1 MYPPPQSP
9 IFMEERMSFD
19 EVAWDQ
25 CNAVFPAW
33 KKRLFD
39 DDIFREIGAL
49 IIKHRG
55 GPADELFP
63 PQKGAFNVILRMKFL
78 DGGSAII
85 RFPAPGYSVFREE
98 KHTSICVPHVLYHG
112 TTEESPAGLGPFI
125 VMEYI
130 ENDSDLVD
138 ALNIPGRSDDDRP
151 ILDPHITEDRLRS
164 VYSQMAE
171 ILLQLGRYPFREI
184 GCISSKDD
192 DNDYGEYVVTHR
204 PLTINMNELVQ
215 LGGFPPHLL
224 PQTSFKTASSY
235 FLELAEMHMTHLES
249 QRNNAVTSAED
260 CRRKYIARCL
270 FRKLAR
276 ENRLCQHEHGPFRLF
291 CDDFR
296 PANVLANSQFN
307 YAVVGAIDWEFS
319 YAAPAEFVYSPPSW
333 LLLERPEYWEEGL
346 DDWAR
351 VYDQRLPVFLEELR
365 MREDVAVERGIISE
379 TDRLSDRMKDSWV
392 NGNFWA
398 NYAARRSWAF
408 DKIYWAKIDRR
419 FYGNGGVEDRMGLL
433 TPGERERMEDFVQ
446 RRMAESVI

>member
-1 MYPPPQSP
+1 M
-9 IFMEERMSFD
+9 
-19 EVAWDQ
+19 
-25 CNAVFPAW
+25 
-33 KKRLFD
+33 
-39 DDIFREIGAL
+39 
-49 IIKHRG
+49 
-55 GPADELFP
+55 
-63 PQKGAFNVILRMKFL
+63 
-78 DGGSAII
+78 
-85 RFPAPGYSVFREE
+85 RFIEQ
-98 KHTSICVPHVLYHG
+98 HTSIRVPHVLYHG
-112 TTEESPAGLGPFI
+112 TTEESPVGLGPFI

-138 ALNIPGRSDDDRP
+138 AVNIPGRSDDDRP

-164 VYSQMAE
+164 VYSQIAE

-192 DNDYGEYVVTHR
+192 DDDYGEYVVTHR
-204 PLTINMNELVQ
+204 PLIINMNELVQ
-215 LGGFPPHLL
+215 LGGFLPHLL

-235 FLELAEMHMTHLES
+235 FLALAKMHMIHLES

-276 ENRLCQHEHGPFRLF
+276 ENRLCQLEHGPFRLF

-333 LLLERPEYWEEGL
+333 LLLERPEYWEGGL

-351 VYDQRLPVFLEELR
+351 VYDQRLPVFLEEIR
-365 MREDVAVERGIISE
+365 MQEDVAVERGIISE
-379 TDRLSDRMKDSWV
+379 ADRLSDRMKDSWV
-392 NGNFWA
+392 NGYFWVT
-398 NYAARRSWAF
+398 YASRRSWAF
-408 DKIYWAKIDRR
+408 EKICWEKIDRR

-433 TPGERERMEDFVQ
+433 TPGEREQMEEFVQ
-446 RRMAESVI
+446 RRMAEESVI